1 MKKKFTGS
9 LCVVMCIMLVLSMFA
24 ACSVKDKT
32 NDVTTSA
39 TLAPNDTWTPGVDYV
54 YEPVVISKVELV
66 DLVKDAL
73 GDEIADDWNGD
84 LNTLTPEQLE
94 KVEQHAAN
102 EGLKVEKDES
112 GNTVIKKDE
121 MVTTEASQDEINQLM
136 TQASVKDPSNISD
149 EEYERLSQVAQSNG
163 LIIATRPRVTNA
175 QKTNPAG
182 NDDPEED
189 TTKKNDIVIVKPV
202 TTIRP
207 APVTKAPAPSQN
219 NVRTTK
225 ASQNTTRVQ
234 ATNAKPLPTTKP
246 VPRTTSVYRPVTT
259 PGTVAPM
266 APVTTGIPASTR
278 DWTKTFR
285 KASNEVFVDSV
296 ATSDGGVVAVGITYA
311 GVSDNIEE
319 GGVAS
324 GLVAKYNKNGKLQ
337 WSKVIGSTKTTQFE
351 AVAVLNDGTIV
362 VGGYT
367 IASDLE
373 GAGEYKCPGT
383 VEALVARFNNN
394 GDLLGNIRIYGG
406 SADDMIYSIAATN
419 DGGYIIGGKSESVD
433 GDMDGLNTPNARKCF
448 VYKCNA
454 DGSIA
459 WRTVLNS
466 TKGLVVQGLA
476 INNSGSIYAAVECVG
491 VAYYGDQLLNG
502 TDKSVSKST
511 VVLKLN
517 PSGNLEWYKTIYG
530 TGMTSLHAVEV
541 SADGGC
547 VVAGQY
553 ASGRYGNTEGTF
565 QGMYNAGNT
574 GTADGMLVKF
584 NPNGDAN
591 GEGVIGWTCPIAGFE
606 NDMITD
612 IVKIDGGFAV
622 SGYTASTNRDFA
634 MMPGTGDFDAFV
646 YIITDLAAK
655 RDIYIYNGSGAD
667 NARTVCTNGSSI
679 FVAGSTNSGDAI
691 FAECEAKG
699 TKDSAV
705 GFVGCLTFND

>member
-9 LCVVMCIMLVLSMFA
+9 LCVVMCLVLVLSMFA
-24 ACSVKDKT
+24 ACSVKDK
-32 NDVTTSA
+32 NGDDTTELA

-54 YEPVVISKVELV
+54 YEPVIISKVELV

-94 KVEQHAAN
+94 KVEQHAVN

-112 GNTVIKKDE
+112 GNTVIKKEE

-136 TQASVKDPSNISD
+136 TQASIKDPNNISD

-163 LIIATRPRVTNA
+163 LIVATRPRTTSA
-175 QKTNPAG
+175 QKTDPANPG
-182 NDDPEED
+182 DEPEED

-207 APVTKAPAPSQN
+207 TPSTKAPATPTKN
-219 NVRTTK
+219 NVKTTK
-225 ASQNTTRVQ
+225 VQTTK
-234 ATNAKPLPTTKP
+234 AKPLPTTKP
-246 VPRTTSVYRPVTT
+246 VPKTTSVYRPVTT

-278 DWTKTFR
+278 DWVKTIK
-285 KASNEVFVDSV
+285 KATNEVFVDSA
-296 ATSDGGVVAVGITYA
+296 ATKDGGMVAVGITYA
-311 GVSDNIEE
+311 SVSDSIEE

-324 GLVAKYNKNGKLQ
+324 GFIAKYNKNGKLD
-337 WSKVIGSTKTTQFE
+337 WSKIIGSTKTTQFE
-351 AVAVLNDGTIV
+351 SVTILTDGSIA

-367 IASDLE
+367 IADDLE

-383 VEALVARFNNN
+383 VEALVARFNSK
-394 GDLLGNIRIYGG
+394 GDLLGNIKIYGG
-406 SADDMIYSIAATN
+406 SADDMIYSIEATP

-433 GDMDGLNTPNARKCF
+433 GDMDGLNTPNNRKCF
-448 VYKCNA
+448 VYKCNS

-466 TKGLVVQGLA
+466 NKGLVVQDMA
-476 INNSGSIYAAVECVG
+476 INGAGSIYATVECVG
-491 VAYYGDQLLNG
+491 VAYYGDKLING
-502 TDKSVSKST
+502 SDKSPSKST
-511 VVLKLN
+511 VVLKLT
-517 PSGNLEWYKTIYG
+517 PTGDLEWYKTIYG
-530 TGMTSLHAVEV
+530 TGMTSLHAVAVAE
-541 SADGGC
+541 DGGC

-565 QGMYNAGNT
+565 EGMYNAGNA

-584 NPNGDAN
+584 NPNGSN
-591 GEGVIGWTCPIAGFE
+591 GEGVIGWTCPLAGFE

-612 IVKIDGGFAV
+612 IVKIDGGYAV

-646 YIITDLAAK
+646 YIVTDLAAK

-667 NARTVCTNGSSI
+667 NARTVCTNGNSI
-679 FVAGSTNSGDAI
+679 FVAGSTNSGDAV
-691 FAECEAKG
+691 FAECDAKG

>member
-24 ACSVKDKT
+24 ACSVKGKNSD
-32 NDVTTSA
+32 TTSSA

-66 DLVKDAL
+66 DLVKEAL

-84 LNTLTPEQLE
+84 LNSLTPEQLE

-102 EGLKVEKDES
+102 EGLTIEKDDS
-112 GNTVIKKDE
+112 GNTVIKKEE
-121 MVTTEASQDEINQLM
+121 MVTKEASQDEINQLM

-163 LIIATRPRVTNA
+163 YIVATRPPRTTSQDHEA
-175 QKTNPAG
+175 
-182 NDDPEED
+182 DPEED
-189 TTKKNDIVIVKPV
+189 TTKKNDIVIVRPV
-202 TTIRP
+202 TTVRYNP
-207 APVTKAPAPSQN
+207 TTNAPAPTPGN
-219 NVRTTK
+219 DRTTG
-225 ASQNTTRVQ
+225 AVQTTRPVQ
-234 ATNAKPLPTTKP
+234 TNPQPVVTTRP

-266 APVTTGIPASTR
+266 APVTTAIPASTR
-278 DWTKTFR
+278 DWTQTLKKST
-285 KASNEVFVDSV
+285 NEVFVDSA
-296 ATSDGGVVAVGITYA
+296 ATPDGGVVAVGITYA
-311 GVSDNIEE
+311 GVSEDINE
-319 GGVAS
+319 GGVSS
-324 GLVAKYNKNGKLQ
+324 GLVAKYNKNGRLE

-351 AVAVLNDGTIV
+351 AVAILADGTIA

-367 IASDLE
+367 IADDLE

-383 VEALVARFNNN
+383 VEALVARFNSR
-394 GDLLGNIRIYGG
+394 GDLVGNIRIYGG
-406 SADDMIYSIAATN
+406 SADDMIYSIAATP

-433 GDMDGLNTPNARKCF
+433 GDMDGLNTPNVRKSF
-448 VYKCNA
+448 VYKCNSN
-454 DGSIA
+454 GSVA
-459 WRTVLNS
+459 WRSVLNS
-466 TKGLVVQGLA
+466 NKGLVTQGLA
-476 INNSGSIYAAVECVG
+476 VNNAGDVYATVECVG
-491 VAYYGDQLLNG
+491 VAYYGDQLI
-502 TDKSVSKST
+502 TDSDKSVSKST
-511 VVLKLN
+511 VVIKLG
-517 PSGNLEWYKTIYG
+517 PTGNLDWHRTIYG
-530 TGMTSLHAVEV
+530 TGMTALLAVEV
-541 SADGGC
+541 TTDGGC

-553 ASGRYGNTEGTF
+553 TSGRYGNTEGTF
-565 QGMYNAGNT
+565 EGMYNAGNA

-584 NPNGDAN
+584 NPNGDSN
-591 GEGVIGWTCPIAGFE
+591 GVGVIGWTCPIAGFE

-655 RDIYIYNGSGAD
+655 RDIYIYNGTGAD
-667 NARTVCTNGSSI
+667 NARTVCTNGNSI
-679 FVAGSTNSGDAI
+679 FVAGSTNSGDTV
-691 FAECEAKG
+691 FAECDAKG
-699 TKDSAV
+699 TRDSAV